1 MAASGGYH
9 AAVTQHPQ
17 RIVVGVS
24 GGSGMA
30 YAFDLLETLS
40 TTDAEAHLVVTAGAK
55 QVIPSE
61 GSRTVHDLV
70 ALADVVHDDRDY
82 GASIASGSFQTDG
95 MVIVPCSAGT
105 LAKVAQGFTD
115 NLVSRAAHVMLK
127 ERRKLLMVVREAPY
141 SRPMLANML
150 AANDAGAVIMPASPG
165 FYHRPESVSD
175 LLGSVTA
182 RTLDHFGVA
191 HDRSPRWKDDDPAA

>member
-1 MAASGGYH
+1 
-9 AAVTQHPQ
+9 
-17 RIVVGVS
+17 
-24 GGSGMA
+24 MA

-40 TTDAEAHLVVTAGAK
+40 TTDVETHLVVTAGAK

-61 GSRTVHDLV
+61 GNRTVHDLV
-70 ALADVVHDDRDY
+70 SFADVVHDDRDY

-115 NLVSRAAHVMLK
+115 NLVSRAAHVMIK

-165 FYHRPESVSD
+165 FYHRPETVSD
-175 LLGSVTA
+175 LLGTVTA
-182 RTLDHFGVA
+182 RTLDHFGVT
-191 HDRSPRWKDDDPAA
+191 HQRSPRWKDDNSAA